1 MKGEKMAVAQSEKI
15 YQELNRFQNVTAEPL
30 YSTKRYMAPMP
41 LEVSFFPGG
50 TDKTKTNVVKARE
63 IPRGHLTVIEEI
75 RVSFS
80 GGDWITAPDA
90 PVLMRNFLTHA
101 VLKFAPNEDARPRY
115 FPLYMLGAGGGV
127 TGFFQQA
134 APATENLATLGNPQH
149 NAVFKL
155 RKPEVIRGI
164 IPFVCSIVHQVAFDP
179 PEWADV
185 MIVLAGYYA
194 YPAARAAE

>member
-1 MKGEKMAVAQSEKI
+1 MAVAQSEKI
-15 YQELNRFQNVTAEPL
+15 YAELNRFQNVTAEPL
-30 YSTKRYMAPMP
+30 YSTKRYMAPGA
-41 LEVSFFPGG
+41 LEVPFFPGG
-50 TDKTKTNVVKARE
+50 TDKTKTNVVKSRE
-63 IPRGHLTVIEEI
+63 IPRGHLAVIEEI

-80 GGDWITAPDA
+80 GGDWFAAPDGSF
-90 PVLMRNFLTHA
+90 LMQAFLTHA
-101 VLKFAPNEDARPRY
+101 VLKFAPNEDARARY

-127 TGFFQQA
+127 TGFYTQPVPA
-134 APATENLATLGNPQH
+134 AANLATLGNPQH

-164 IPFVCSIVHQVAFDP
+164 IPFVCSILHQVPFSP
-179 PEWADV
+179 PDWADV